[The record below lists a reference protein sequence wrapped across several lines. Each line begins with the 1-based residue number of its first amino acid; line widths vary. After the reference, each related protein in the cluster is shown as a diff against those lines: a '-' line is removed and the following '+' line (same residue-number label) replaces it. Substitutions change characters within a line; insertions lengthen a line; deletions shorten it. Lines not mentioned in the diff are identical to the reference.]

1 MLVKPASKWPTYSPL
16 LLLPFSPQLFMSLQQ
31 EFDAAVQK
39 VNELPDNTAS
49 HHMTT
54 LYGLYKQ
61 ATEGDVNMQSGE
73 VAADEAD
80 QANGPAGL
88 SQAQWESWDK
98 YKGTAEDDAK
108 RQYVA
113 KVAEITG
120 GDSAGDSQAGQ
131 VLTDALTNA
140 PMAPDAPLPTGK
152 ENDTTSQQP
161 DFGPGQ
167 STGGL
172 RGDITGGA
180 PYGGEDKLKG
190 NQ

>member
-1 MLVKPASKWPTYSPL
+1 MN
-16 LLLPFSPQLFMSLQQ
+16 LQQ
-31 EFDAAVQK
+31 QFDAAVQQ
-39 VNELPDNTAS
+39 VDNLPDATAAR
-49 HHMTT
+49 HMTD

-61 ATEGDVNMQSGE
+61 ATDGDVNMK
-73 VAADEAD
+73 ADEVDPDAAD

-98 YKGTAEDDAK
+98 YKGVSEEDAK

-120 GDSAGDSQAGQ
+120 AGASGTEAGL
-131 VLTDALTNA
+131 VPSDALTNA
-140 PMAPDAPLPTGK
+140 PEAPPTPLIAEK
-152 ENDTTSQQP
+152 ENDTLARQANFS
-161 DFGPGQ
+161 PGQ

-180 PYGGEDKLKG
+180 PYGGIDDLKG
-190 NQ
+190 AQ

>member
-1 MLVKPASKWPTYSPL
+1 
-16 LLLPFSPQLFMSLQQ
+16 MSLQQ
-31 EFDAAVQK
+31 DFDAAVQK
-39 VNELPDNTAS
+39 VNNLPADTAP
-49 HHMTT
+49 HHMTA

-61 ATEGDVNMQSGE
+61 ATEGDVNMGSGE
-73 VAADEAD
+73 VAAGEAD

-98 YKGTAEDDAK
+98 YKGTPEDEAK

-113 KVAEITG
+113 KVAQITG
-120 GDSAGDSQAGQ
+120 DTRAGGSEAGE
-131 VLTDALTNA
+131 VPTDALTNA
-140 PMAPDAPLPTGK
+140 PLAPDAPLPTGQ
-152 ENDTTSQQP
+152 ENDTTSRQP

-172 RGDITGGA
+172 RGDITAGA

-190 NQ
+190 KQ

>member
-1 MLVKPASKWPTYSPL
+1 
-16 LLLPFSPQLFMSLQQ
+16 MSLQQ
-31 EFDAAVQK
+31 EFDTAVQK
-39 VNELPDNTAS
+39 VNNLPDNTAS
-49 HHMTT
+49 QHMTT

-61 ATEGDVNMQSGE
+61 ATEGDVNMKSGE

-80 QANGPAGL
+80 KASGPAGL

-98 YKGTAEDDAK
+98 YKGTSEEDAK

-120 GDSAGDSQAGQ
+120 GDSANASEAGQ
-131 VLTDALTNA
+131 VPTDALTNA
-140 PMAPDAPLPTGK
+140 PMAPDAPLPTGQ
-152 ENDTTSQQP
+152 ENDTTAQQSG
-161 DFGPGQ
+161 FGPGQ

-172 RGDITGGA
+172 RGDITAGA

>member
-1 MLVKPASKWPTYSPL
+1 
-16 LLLPFSPQLFMSLQQ
+16 MSLQQ
-31 EFDAAVQK
+31 DFEAAVQK
-39 VNELPDNTAS
+39 VNNLPADTAPQ
-49 HHMTT
+49 HMTE

-61 ATEGDVNMQSGE
+61 ATDGDVNMKSGE
-73 VAADEAD
+73 VDATAAD

-88 SQAQWESWDK
+88 SQAQWDSWDK
-98 YKGTAEDDAK
+98 FKGVSTEDAK

-120 GDSAGDSQAGQ
+120 ATNGTDADA
-131 VLTDALTNA
+131 VPIDALTNA
-140 PMAPDAPLPTGK
+140 PLAPDAPLPVGT

-161 DFGPGQ
+161 GFGPGQ

-172 RGDITGGA
+172 RGDITAGA

-190 NQ
+190 DQ

>member
-1 MLVKPASKWPTYSPL
+1 MD
-16 LLLPFSPQLFMSLQQ
+16 LQQ
-31 EFDAAVQK
+31 QFDAAVQQ
-39 VNELPDNTAS
+39 VNNLPDATAAQ
-49 HHMTT
+49 HMTE

-61 ATEGDVNMQSGE
+61 ATEGDENMKSGE
-73 VAADEAD
+73 VDPDAAD
-80 QANGPAGL
+80 QASGPAGL

-98 YKGTAEDDAK
+98 YKGLSEEDAK

-120 GDSAGDSQAGQ
+120 TGAGTDADL
-131 VLTDALTNA
+131 VPTDALTNA
-140 PMAPDAPLPTGK
+140 PEAPPAPLIAEQ
-152 ENDTTSQQP
+152 ENDTLSRQA

-180 PYGGEDKLKG
+180 PYGGEDDLKG
-190 NQ
+190 AQF